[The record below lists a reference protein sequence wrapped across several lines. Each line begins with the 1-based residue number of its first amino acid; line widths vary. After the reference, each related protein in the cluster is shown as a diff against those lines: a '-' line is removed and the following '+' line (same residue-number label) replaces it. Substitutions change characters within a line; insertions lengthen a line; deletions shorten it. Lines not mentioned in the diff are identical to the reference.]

1 VYLSRSLRFGAVAA
15 VVALAAP
22 VVSAGPG
29 GGHGGGGH
37 GGGGHVGGAHV
48 GGHPGGAIHHS
59 GYPAHYGY
67 RGVGYGVY
75 GLGYGYGGLYPY
87 SYGGLGYGGL
97 GYGGYGYSGLGYG
110 GLGGYSGG
118 LGYGGAGYNFPAVG
132 GGIAAPYTNGSTGLP
147 YLYLEPRPMVPPG
160 ADQPQRPMVPPGGDP
175 APQPLPLPPNGGNGG
190 NGNGNGNVNIN
201 GKNGAAAQGEPATI
215 VVFTSEGAT
224 VSFEG
229 LASEQTGTRHSFTT
243 KPLAPGAEA
252 RVTVQVGGS
261 SSSSVTLRV
270 RAGEKATIDM
280 RR

>member
-1 VYLSRSLRFGAVAA
+1 
-15 VVALAAP
+15 
-22 VVSAGPG
+22 
-29 GGHGGGGH
+29 
-37 GGGGHVGGAHV
+37 
-48 GGHPGGAIHHS
+48 
-59 GYPAHYGY
+59 
-67 RGVGYGVY
+67 VGYGYGYGYGIY

-87 SYGGLGYGGL
+87 SYGG
-97 GYGGYGYSGLGYG
+97 YGGYGLGYG
-110 GLGGYSGG
+110 GLGGYGGG
-118 LGYGGAGYNFPAVG
+118 LGGYGGTGYNFPATG
-132 GGIAAPYTNGSTGLP
+132 GGIAAPYTNPSTGLP

-175 APQPLPLPPNGGNGG
+175 APQPLPVPPNGGNGGNGG